1 MTLTTRAS
9 LSLYFA
15 TDGAPLSCIGLA
27 PEKPVAVLEMSV
39 AGRDG
44 TRSESHE

>member
-1 MTLTTRAS
+1 MTPALPAT

-15 TDGAPLSCIGLA
+15 TDGAPLSVIGPA